1 MCVSGVRNVSFW
13 ENFAYTLNEWPLW
26 DLFELKVN
34 NDGYLR
40 ILHEISFRRGRK
52 HSRKRICFWAD
63 CCVHRYQL
71 FKSFWDAPIRL
82 LLVAKH
88 EDETKPLIDYKF
100 AVLSVNTNLVTVGP
114 LSQFMSKFA
123 HFFIKEARNK
133 NFEVYSADPEQG
145 FL

>member
-1 MCVSGVRNVSFW
+1 M
-13 ENFAYTLNEWPLW
+13 
-26 DLFELKVN
+26 
-34 NDGYLR
+34 
-40 ILHEISFRRGRK
+40 
-52 HSRKRICFWAD
+52 
-63 CCVHRYQL
+63 
-71 FKSFWDAPIRL
+71 
-82 LLVAKH
+82 LVAKH